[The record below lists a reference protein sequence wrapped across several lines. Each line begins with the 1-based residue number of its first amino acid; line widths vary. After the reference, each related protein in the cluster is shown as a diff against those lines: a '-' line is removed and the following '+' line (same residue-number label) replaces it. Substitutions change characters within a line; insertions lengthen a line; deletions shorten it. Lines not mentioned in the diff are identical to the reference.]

1 MKRTKRTKILEPNSE
16 KSSISEKVYTRENI
30 RGYYEEN
37 FENMYIILFMI
48 YLKEELYKLLN
59 GFLLKRDIKNISE
72 NIYKNY
78 ISTILRHLYEI
89 YLMYNNHENIVEFD
103 KEIKKYVLEL
113 LHRPDILLLISDS

>member
-103 KEIKKYVLEL
+103 KEIKKYVLET
-113 LHRPDILLLISDS
+113 RYIIVNFR